1 MSRESSVTTQ
11 PITQSTRR
19 TFGIAVLASAAL
31 FSLGGCLS
39 SIIPEPEASR
49 LFTLPA
55 SSTALPTLSSP
66 WRNLLVDELNPA
78 PALNT
83 DRLLAIGA
91 SGEVQRLG
99 DARWIARPAELVRAG
114 LATRLSAM
122 GAASSVDRQAL
133 RFAADLRVLGEL
145 QAFQFDPEQRS
156 AVLTLDLH
164 LLCAQANRSLA
175 DRQFS
180 ASVASSAEVTTLISA
195 YASATDQVAVEVGQW
210 IASYQPSDC
219 TAPTTENDNQ

>member
-1 MSRESSVTTQ
+1 MTDAMAVKVQSIENQRLRRVT
-11 PITQSTRR
+11 
-19 TFGIAVLASAAL
+19 GLA
-31 FSLGGCLS
+31 LGGLLCLS
-39 SIIPEPEASR
+39 GCLGSIIPEPEASR
-49 LFTLPA
+49 LFTLPP
-55 SSTALPTLSSP
+55 SSAAPPQLESA

-78 PALNT
+78 PALRS

-114 LATRLSAM
+114 LASRLSAM
-122 GAASSVDRQAL
+122 GAAGSVDRQAL

-145 QAFQFDPEQRS
+145 QAFQYDPEQRS

-164 LLCAQANRSLA
+164 LLCAQANRSLD

-180 ASVASSAEVTTLISA
+180 ATVDSSADVTSLIGAFS
-195 YASATDQVAVEVGQW
+195 SATDQVAVEVGQW
-210 IASYQPSDC
+210 IAAHQPSDC
-219 TAPTTENDNQ
+219 AVVKAGTPQE